1 MPGKVAEAVRGDEP
15 GNKPKGPSR
24 RRGPSE
30 IVIYRD
36 WCKACGICIEFCPTK
51 VYETGDRGEPVIAHP
66 EKCISCD
73 LCELLC
79 PDYAIT
85 LHRPEEEKP
94 NELPGD

>member
-1 MPGKVAEAVRGDEP
+1 VPTGAAET
-15 GNKPKGPSR
+15 SR
-24 RRGPSE
+24 EGSSKKKKPSE

-51 VYETGDRGEPVIAHP
+51 VYSTGNRGEPTIAHP
-66 EKCISCD
+66 EKCISCG

-85 LHRPEEEKP
+85 LHQPE
-94 NELPGD
+94 